1 MSFNVKEKFRAYWEM
16 LKFFGMVYMFMSLIY
31 LLAKFIKGV

>member
-1 MSFNVKEKFRAYWEM
+1 MSFKNREKFKAYFEM
-16 LKFFGMVYMFMSLIY
+16 IKFFGAIYMFMSLIY